1 MSLNYNLDIHESIEY
16 VDVIESNNN
25 FTFTSD
31 NYINLYIKNLL
42 SEPLKLSLIN
52 QNSVKNINLD
62 NININNLDIEFKSN
76 SGLNY
81 NLNTNH
87 ILNLIFIICKLV
99 IKIILFFNI
108 MSIL

>member
-81 NLNTNH
+81 NFKNTNH
-87 ILNLIFIICKLV
+87 ILE
-99 IKIILFFNI
+99 FNI
-108 MSIL
+108 YYM